1 MLRVSAIKRRD
12 GFTLEAEFEAPTPGV
27 VALFGRSGCGKTT
40 LINLISGL
48 LAADEARIQLD
59 DTILTDIRAGVSVP
73 VEARRI
79 GYVFQDARLFP
90 HFSVLGNLR
99 YGLKRSQRRAA
110 KGKLTA
116 PGGGEGVSA
125 AAGAVAGAGVASA
138 AGAGSAGGA
147 ITAAA
152 LAGRESDRQVGV
164 ANASAV
170 EGAGTR
176 AIGLDEVV
184 DLLGLGRL
192 LDRRPHQLS
201 GGERQRV
208 GLGRALL
215 SQPRLLLL
223 DEPLA
228 SLDIARREEVLP
240 YLEALRDRLSIPM
253 VYVSHQFE
261 EVLQLATHV
270 VLMEAGRVVAHGSL
284 SEVSLLPE
292 LRAIVGPDAVG
303 SVLDGVVTRVDTS
316 QGMADLRL
324 GHGTLYVSLEGV
336 TVGAR
341 VRVQLLAR
349 DIILANQKPEGLSV
363 RNELEGV
370 ITKLTPDGHDGVL
383 VRVDIGGDIVL
394 SRVTTEGVRA
404 LALRPGSRVW
414 ALVKAVSTR
423 GHAFR
428 APGT

>member
-12 GFTLEAEFEAPTPGV
+12 GFTLDAEFEAPTPGV

-40 LINLISGL
+40 LINVISGL
-48 LAADEARIQLD
+48 LAPDEGRIQLD
-59 DTILTDIRAGVSVP
+59 DTILTDTRAGLSVP
-73 VEARRI
+73 VEERRI

-90 HFSVLGNLR
+90 HCSVLGNLR
-99 YGLKRSQRRAA
+99 YGLKRNQRRAPTDPA
-110 KGKLTA
+110 
-116 PGGGEGVSA
+116 VA
-125 AAGAVAGAGVASA
+125 AARSIA
-138 AGAGSAGGA
+138 
-147 ITAAA
+147 
-152 LAGRESDRQVGV
+152 
-164 ANASAV
+164 
-170 EGAGTR
+170 
-176 AIGLDEVV
+176 LDEVIH
-184 DLLGLGRL
+184 LLGLGRL

-240 YLEALRDRLSIPM
+240 YLEALRDSLSIPM

-270 VLMEAGRVVAHGSL
+270 VLMDAGRVVAHGSL
-284 SEVSLLPE
+284 SEVSVLPE
-292 LRAIVGPDAVG
+292 LRLIVGSDAVG
-303 SVLDGVVTRVDTS
+303 SVLDGVVTRVDAA

-324 GHGTLYVSLEGV
+324 GHGTLYVSLEHV
-336 TVGAR
+336 VVGAR

-349 DIILANQKPEGLSV
+349 DIILANQKPQGLSV
-363 RNELEGV
+363 RNELEGTV
-370 ITKLTPDGHDGVL
+370 TDLTPDGHDGVL
-383 VRVDIGGDIVL
+383 VRVDIGGDVVL
-394 SRVTTEGVRA
+394 SRITTEGARA
-404 LALRPGSRVW
+404 LTLRPGSRVW

-428 APGT
+428 APDTRPP